1 MSYDFII
8 KAPEDTYER
17 YERNVTYNNSSL
29 LKRAGF
35 HPSVLNG
42 INVYRLIPVL
52 NNAITV
58 MQDNPDY
65 FKQFEPENGWGGY
78 ADVLDFLH
86 SMRNYMVDAPDAYIL
101 KVV

>member
-8 KAPEDTYER
+8 KASEDTHER
-17 YERNVTYNNSSL
+17 YERNVTYNNSTI

-42 INVYRLIPVL
+42 INVYRLIPVV
-52 NNAITV
+52 NNCITL
-58 MQDNPDY
+58 MEDNLEY
-65 FKQFEPENGWGGY
+65 FKQFDPDNGWGGY
-78 ADVLDFLH
+78 DDVLNFFH
-86 SMRNYMVDAPDAYIL
+86 EVRNYMVDAPDAYIL